1 MLTVRDTRLFQ
12 LTPVALALFVLA
24 LAGCGGGGSGPGPG
38 PIATATPTP
47 PVQTATPVAQ
57 NVQGTVLQIP
67 VDAYGPVTMTTTAG
81 TSASYGSANA
91 SSTTP
96 LANAT
101 VVIG

>member
-24 LAGCGGGGSGPGPG
+24 GCGGGGGSGPG

-57 NVQGTVLQIP
+57 VVQGTVLQIP